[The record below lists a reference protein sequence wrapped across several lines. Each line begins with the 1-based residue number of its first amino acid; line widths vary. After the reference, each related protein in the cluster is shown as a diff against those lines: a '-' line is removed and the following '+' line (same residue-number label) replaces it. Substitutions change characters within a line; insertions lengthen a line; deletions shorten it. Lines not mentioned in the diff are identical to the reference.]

1 MEWLHPIKDG
11 EIAMTVKELMNFLSK
26 QNPDAKVTL
35 TKDVADVYTDKDNSY
50 EEAYYKD
57 EVIDLDPYC
66 LTVDVLGDGDV
77 DIRWI

>member
-1 MEWLHPIKDG
+1 
-11 EIAMTVKELMNFLSK
+11 MTVKELMNFLSK

-35 TKDVADVYTDKDNSY
+35 TKDVADTYINQDGC

-57 EVIDLDPYC
+57 EVTDLEPYC
-66 LTVDVLGDGDV
+66 LTVDVLGNGDV

>member
-11 EIAMTVKELMNFLSK
+11 EIAMTVKELMKFLSK

-35 TKDVADVYTDKDNSY
+35 TKDVADVYTDPDGY
-50 EEAYYKD
+50 EKAYYKD
-57 EVIDLDPYC
+57 EVIDLEPYC
-66 LTVDVLGDGDV
+66 LTVDVLCYDDV